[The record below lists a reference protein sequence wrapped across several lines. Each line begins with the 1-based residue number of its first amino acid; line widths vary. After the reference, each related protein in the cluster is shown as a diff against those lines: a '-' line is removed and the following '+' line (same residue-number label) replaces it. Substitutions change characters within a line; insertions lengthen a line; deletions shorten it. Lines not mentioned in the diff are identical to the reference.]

1 MEEEEEVLT
10 FVEYLCTSV
19 NLISFNFYTNYEA
32 AIIFPILLELKDSF
46 RKVNQFVDDH
56 MTDLDKTLVCLQSPR
71 TFHWTRITE
80 GDEQELQDRQRDLT
94 EIWVLTLP
102 FPSWMTLVS
111 FLSLQN
117 CNFLIYEMDT

>member
-71 TFHWTRITE
+71 TFH
-80 GDEQELQDRQRDLT
+80 
-94 EIWVLTLP
+94 
-102 FPSWMTLVS
+102 
-111 FLSLQN
+111 
-117 CNFLIYEMDT
+117 